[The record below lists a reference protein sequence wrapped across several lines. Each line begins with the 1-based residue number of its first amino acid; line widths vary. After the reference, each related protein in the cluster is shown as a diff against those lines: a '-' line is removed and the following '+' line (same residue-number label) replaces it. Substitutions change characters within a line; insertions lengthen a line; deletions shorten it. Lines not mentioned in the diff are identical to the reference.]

1 MTVMD
6 IYKQIVYTG
15 LVAQEVE
22 PIIPEAVTF
31 ISCKDGL
38 NGKGNYLLKNDKIVP
53 YLIKAIQEQHEI
65 INELLNRVSVLEEKG
80 ITGITG
86 VTGIT
91 GPTGTTL

>member
-1 MTVMD
+1 MD

-65 INELLNRVSVLEEKG
+65 INELLNRVSVLEKK
-80 ITGITG
+80 GITG